1 MMRCLLFLFI
11 FISSQFCYG
20 QSSSSAV
27 LCPKL
32 DSLLCK
38 YIKTSNN
45 DNNSIHLTFME
56 YGGAEFLMFDDDSG
70 YDSRFTD
77 GYFYKQGRLITYYSF
92 NLKDWRK
99 FIDSSA
105 AITYRDS
112 IPDYNDNGREDGVFM
127 ISNGGAPQKLYLLRS
142 PSEILEVS
150 NVYSCPDV
158 KWERASDTN
167 VINSPKLNKILNDY
181 INDNYHIL
189 YAIRFNKIGRE
200 YFISINGAFAYDDR
214 MINGYFYRNGHLVVL
229 YGLEDL
235 PYQDMIATNE
245 VLKFNGSI
253 DNYRGVRRLIPE
265 FQNLPLPIKL
275 KIVSREKFK
284 KVSYK
289 RRDWLSI

>member
-1 MMRCLLFLFI
+1 
-11 FISSQFCYG
+11 
-20 QSSSSAV
+20 
-27 LCPKL
+27 
-32 DSLLCK
+32 
-38 YIKTSNN
+38 
-45 DNNSIHLTFME
+45 ME

-112 IPDYNDNGREDGVFM
+112 IPDYNDNGREDGVLM

-158 KWERASDTN
+158 KWERANDTN

-200 YFISINGAFAYDDR
+200 YFVSINGAFAYDDR
-214 MINGYFYRNGHLVVL
+214 MIDGYFYRNGHLVVL

-275 KIVSREKFK
+275 KIVSRGKFK